1 MLPQWHVQD
10 PGHSAKKCRWQVTP
24 KHAYTHDPIDSEW
37 ADYAAAP
44 AQCGNLSG
52 NELTHNLSSQLTKP
66 LWTGPGI
73 KSGISVRELISTK
86 KKKERK
92 KKKKNA
98 GGELCSNTSP
108 QILASEEKA
117 TTTTT
122 TTSTDSADKTG
133 SQRQQ

>member
-1 MLPQWHVQD
+1 MA
-10 PGHSAKKCRWQVTP
+10 G
-24 KHAYTHDPIDSEW
+24 KHAYTLDPTKSEW
-37 ADYAAAP
+37 ADYALQAEW
-44 AQCGNLSG
+44 GNARPQ
-52 NELTHNLSSQLTKP
+52 SSHLAEP
-66 LWTGPGI
+66 LWNDPGI
-73 KSGISVRELISTK
+73 KSGISVRELISTKKK

-117 TTTTT
+117 TTITT